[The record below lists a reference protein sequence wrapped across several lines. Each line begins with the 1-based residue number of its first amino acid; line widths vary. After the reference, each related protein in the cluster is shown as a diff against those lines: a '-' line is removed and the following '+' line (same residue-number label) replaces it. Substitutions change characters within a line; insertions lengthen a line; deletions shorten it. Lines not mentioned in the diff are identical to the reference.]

1 MTPSTLAYDSDT
13 VLDYLYMHP
22 EIPVALDTET
32 TGLSVFDGLDKAIGL
47 SITFKVKDTYVSWY
61 WGARHKVGQNID
73 KATAQKIRWV
83 LEKQRRL
90 LILANWQFDM
100 AAMLTLGVDLR
111 ANPFHDVLTCQ
122 NLINENWTNFRRGLD
137 ELAVYTLSED
147 DRKVAVWEWENEYP
161 LNTEKTTGW
170 SNTTPEMMFGY
181 ACTDTEL
188 TYKIWEVQIA
198 TPAWR
203 DLENTD
209 FWAVKQDAIRALL
222 EMRLRGILMDLE
234 HAQKW
239 YNHGEAEKQ
248 RIKDELGLNPASNK
262 DMQELMI
269 NRLGLPV
276 LKKSAKTDAP
286 SFAAAVMEEYEPLL
300 ERLDSPVANQV
311 KTYQGWKTAC
321 GLLLGAYLKFTSP
334 VDGRLRTEYTTHVT
348 ATGRLSSKN
357 PNLQQISKES
367 EGKPWKECIK
377 PSFVA
382 KPGYVLL
389 SADYSQLELRLAT
402 AYSQEPT
409 LLKIFEEGRDIF
421 TEMTEEIREQLYRA
435 ARTSAER
442 KLADEWTRQKTKTLV
457 YSIQYGGGVKRI
469 MAAFGVSQKI
479 ATILRRNF
487 YNTYPRFRA
496 LEDGIKA
503 KAEANLKCRLWTGRY
518 RHFKHKSEGY
528 KAMNSVIQGGSADIV
543 DRVMVAAMRE
553 LDSEDCRLLLQVHDA
568 LVFEVREDLEDEY
581 RERIQSLMEDVN
593 GICDPEGTEPLFP
606 VKFAVEVSTW

>member
-1 MTPSTLAYDSDT
+1 MTHPAYTSDT
-13 VLDYLYMHP
+13 VLDWLYKHP
-22 EIPVALDTET
+22 EVPVALDTET
-32 TGLSVFDGLDKAIGL
+32 NGLNVFDRSDKAIGL
-47 SITFKVKDTYVSWY
+47 SITFKVNDTYVSWY

-100 AAMLTLGVDLR
+100 ASMLTLGVDLR

-122 NLINENWTNFRRGLD
+122 NLINENWTFGRRGLD
-137 ELAVYTLSED
+137 ELAVYTLSDES
-147 DRKVAVWEWENEYP
+147 RKVTTWEWEADYP
-161 LNTEKTTGW
+161 LETEKTTGW
-170 SNTTPEMMFGY
+170 PNTTPEMMFGY

-188 TYKIWEVQIA
+188 TYKTWEVQVS
-198 TPAWR
+198 TPAWK
-203 DLENTD
+203 DLEHTD
-209 FWAVKQDAIRALL
+209 VWDVKQDAIRALL
-222 EMRLRGILMDLE
+222 EMRLRGIFMDLS
-234 HAQKW
+234 HVQKW
-239 YNHGEAEKQ
+239 YDYGKSEMQ
-248 RIKDELGLNPASNK
+248 RVKDELGLNPASNK

-276 LKKSAKTDAP
+276 LKKSEKTGAP
-286 SFAAAVMEEYEPLL
+286 SFAAAVMEEYEPML
-300 ERLDSPVANQV
+300 ERLDSPVAQQV

-321 GLLLGAYLKFTSP
+321 GLLLGAYLEYTSP
-334 VDGRLRTEYTTHVT
+334 IDGRLRTEYTTHVT
-348 ATGRLSSKN
+348 KTGRLSSKN
-357 PNLQQISKES
+357 PNLQQISKET

-377 PSFVA
+377 ASFIA
-382 KPGYVLL
+382 REGYILL

-402 AYSQEPT
+402 AYSQEPA

-421 TEMTEEIREQLYRA
+421 TEMTEEIRKQLLQ
-435 ARTSAER
+435 SAKTASET
-442 KLADEWTRQKTKTLV
+442 KLAEEWTRQKTKTLV

-469 MAAFGVSQKI
+469 MSAFGVSKPV
-479 ATILRRNF
+479 AEKLRRNF

-496 LEDGIKA
+496 LEEGCKQ
-503 KAEANLKCRLWTGRY
+503 KAEHNLKCRIWTGRY

-528 KAMNSVIQGGSADIV
+528 KAMNSVMQGGAADVV

-593 GICDPEGTEPLFP
+593 GICAPDSDEPIFP
-606 VKFAVEVSTW
+606 VTFAVEVSTW